1 MYIFSTI
8 SESIKKV
15 IPMQF
20 PGQDPS
26 HPHGHWMSADD
37 RYMVTPDEFTGTA
50 TIYDLT
56 EDKSVGK
63 VKTGH
68 SPIAVGMTPD
78 GYLNNLNFNLYRK
91 VQEI

>member
-1 MYIFSTI
+1 
-8 SESIKKV
+8 
-15 IPMQF
+15 MQF

-26 HPHGHWMSADD
+26 HLRGHWMSADD

-50 TIYDLT
+50 TIYDMT
-56 EDKSVGK
+56 EDKIVGK

-91 VQEI
+91 VQEIQ